1 MANSSTRIHPRVN
14 PNARRIFHASAVIDA
29 PLQLFLRTR
38 GSDRRWLWLAART
51 SLRIFVCDRHF
62 NALRIDPVFKH
73 SKIRAKA
80 FNGKQEIP
88 ATVQSLNLIF

>member
-38 GSDRRWLWLAART
+38 GSDPRWLWLAART
-51 SLRIFVCDRHF
+51 SLRIFVYEQAF
-62 NALRIDPVFKH
+62 LFSLMFQKH
-73 SKIRAKA
+73 PEQ
-80 FNGKQEIP
+80 N
-88 ATVQSLNLIF
+88 QSG